1 MAEAQWSR
9 RGLLR
14 HHRACARG
22 STEESIMLV
31 RWDPFEEM
39 NRLHDHFFS
48 GRGLAKQAFQVAVDI
63 REEDDAFYVD
73 AEVPG
78 LSAEDVKV
86 DVEKNVLT
94 LSGERKV
101 EKEEIEDTYRRVERQ
116 YGSFTR
122 SFTLPE
128 TVDTENISADLK
140 DGVLA
145 LRLPKKEAP
154 TPRNISVKVGK

>member
-1 MAEAQWSR
+1 
-9 RGLLR
+9 
-14 HHRACARG
+14 
-22 STEESIMLV
+22 MLV

-48 GRGLAKQAFQVAVDI
+48 GRGLTKQAFQVAVDI
-63 REEDDAFYVD
+63 REEHDPFFVD

-78 LSAEDVKV
+78 LAADDVHI
-86 DVEKNVLT
+86 DVEKDVLT
-94 LSGERKV
+94 IRGERKV

-128 TVDTENISADLK
+128 TVDADSISADLNN
-140 DGVLA
+140 GVLA

-154 TPRNISVKVGK
+154 TPRSISVNAKK

>member
-1 MAEAQWSR
+1 
-9 RGLLR
+9 
-14 HHRACARG
+14 
-22 STEESIMLV
+22 MLV

-48 GRGLAKQAFQVAVDI
+48 GRGISKQAFRVAVDI

-78 LSAEDVKV
+78 LSADEVKV
-86 DVEKNVLT
+86 DVEKNILT

-101 EKEEIEDTYRRVERQ
+101 EKDETEGTFRRVERQ
-116 YGSFTR
+116 YGSFSR

-128 TVDTENISADLK
+128 TVNTDAISADLK
-140 DGVLA
+140 NGVLE
-145 LRLPKKEAP
+145 LKLPKKEAP
-154 TPRNISVKVGK
+154 QPKSISVNVT

>member
-1 MAEAQWSR
+1 
-9 RGLLR
+9 
-14 HHRACARG
+14 
-22 STEESIMLV
+22 
-31 RWDPFEEM
+31 M

-63 REEDDAFYVD
+63 REEDDAFFVD
-73 AEVPG
+73 VEVPG
-78 LSAEDVKV
+78 LSAEDVDV

-94 LSGERKV
+94 IRGERKV
-101 EKEEIEDTYRRVERQ
+101 EKEESEGSYRRLERQ
-116 YGSFTR
+116 YGGFSR

-128 TVDTENISADLK
+128 TVDADSISAGMK

-154 TPRNISVKVGK
+154 TPRRISVNATK

>member
-1 MAEAQWSR
+1 
-9 RGLLR
+9 
-14 HHRACARG
+14 
-22 STEESIMLV
+22 MLV

-39 NRLHDHFFS
+39 NRLHDHFLS
-48 GRGLAKQAFQVAVDI
+48 GRGLTKQAFQVAVDI
-63 REEDDAFYVD
+63 REEDDAFFVD

-78 LSAEDVKV
+78 LAADDVHI
-86 DVEKNVLT
+86 DVEKDVLT
-94 LSGERKV
+94 IRGERKV

-128 TVDTENISADLK
+128 TVDADSISADLNN
-140 DGVLA
+140 GVLA

-154 TPRNISVKVGK
+154 TPRSISVNASK

>member
-1 MAEAQWSR
+1 
-9 RGLLR
+9 
-14 HHRACARG
+14 
-22 STEESIMLV
+22 MLV

-39 NRLHDHFFS
+39 NRLHDHFLG
-48 GRGLAKQAFQVAVDI
+48 GREPAKQAFQVAVDI

-78 LSAEDVKV
+78 LAAEDVKV
-86 DVEKNVLT
+86 DIEKNVLT

-101 EKEEIEDTYRRVERQ
+101 VKEETEGTFRRVERR

-128 TVDTENISADLK
+128 TVDTDNISADLNE
-140 DGVLA
+140 GVLA
-145 LRLPKKEAP
+145 LRLPKKDAP
-154 TPRNISVKVGK
+154 TPRSISVNAAK

>member
-1 MAEAQWSR
+1 
-9 RGLLR
+9 
-14 HHRACARG
+14 
-22 STEESIMLV
+22 MLV

-48 GRGLAKQAFQVAVDI
+48 GRGLAKQAFRVAVDI

-78 LSAEDVKV
+78 MSADDIKV
-86 DVEKNVLT
+86 EFEKNVLT
-94 LSGERKV
+94 LSGERKF
-101 EKEEIEDTYRRVERQ
+101 EKEETEDKYRRVERQ

-122 SFTLPE
+122 SFSLPE
-128 TVDTENISADLK
+128 TVDSDNISADLK
-140 DGVLA
+140 DGVLE

-154 TPRNISVKVGK
+154 SPKHISVKVGTK

>member
-1 MAEAQWSR
+1 
-9 RGLLR
+9 
-14 HHRACARG
+14 
-22 STEESIMLV
+22 MLV

-39 NRLHDHFFS
+39 NRLHDHFLS
-48 GRGLAKQAFQVAVDI
+48 GRGLTKQAFQVAVDI
-63 REEDDAFYVD
+63 REEDDAFFVD

-78 LSAEDVKV
+78 LAAEDVHI

-94 LSGERKV
+94 IRGERKV

-128 TVDTENISADLK
+128 TVDADSISADLNN
-140 DGVLA
+140 GVLA

-154 TPRNISVKVGK
+154 TPRSISVNASK

>member
-1 MAEAQWSR
+1 
-9 RGLLR
+9 
-14 HHRACARG
+14 
-22 STEESIMLV
+22 MLV

-48 GRGLAKQAFQVAVDI
+48 GKGLSKQAFQVAVDI

-78 LSAEDVKV
+78 LSAEDIKV
-86 DVEKNVLT
+86 DIEKNVLT

-101 EKEEIEDTYRRVERQ
+101 EKEETKDKYRRVERQ

-122 SFTLPE
+122 SFSLPE
-128 TVDTENISADLK
+128 TVDADSISADLK
-140 DGVLA
+140 DGVLE

-154 TPRNISVKVGK
+154 SPKQISVNVGKK

>member
-1 MAEAQWSR
+1 
-9 RGLLR
+9 
-14 HHRACARG
+14 
-22 STEESIMLV
+22 MLV
-31 RWDPFEEM
+31 RWDPFDEM
-39 NRLHDHFFS
+39 SRLHDHFFS
-48 GRGLAKQAFQVAVDI
+48 GKGLSKQAFQVAVDI

-78 LSAEDVKV
+78 LATEDVKV
-86 DVEKNVLT
+86 DIEKNVLT

-101 EKEEIEDTYRRVERQ
+101 EKEETEGTYRRVERQ

-140 DGVLA
+140 EGVLA

-154 TPRNISVKVGK
+154 SPRKISVNAPK

>member
-1 MAEAQWSR
+1 MDRSTGFPAKHS
-9 RGLLR
+9 
-14 HHRACARG
+14 ACVRKQ
-22 STEESIMLV
+22 TEESIMLV

-48 GRGLAKQAFQVAVDI
+48 GRGLTKQAFQVAVDI

-78 LSAEDVKV
+78 LAADDVKV
-86 DVEKNVLT
+86 DVEKNILT
-94 LSGERKV
+94 LSGERRV
-101 EKEEIEDTYRRVERQ
+101 ESEETKDRFRRVERH

-128 TVDTENISADLK
+128 TVDTENIRADLK
-140 DGVLA
+140 NGVLE
-145 LRLPKKEAP
+145 LKLPKKEVP
-154 TPRNISVKVGK
+154 TPKSISVNVGS

>member
-1 MAEAQWSR
+1 
-9 RGLLR
+9 
-14 HHRACARG
+14 
-22 STEESIMLV
+22 MLV

-39 NRLHDHFFS
+39 NRLHDHFLG
-48 GRGLAKQAFQVAVDI
+48 GRGLAKQAFRVPVDI

-78 LSAEDVKV
+78 LSSDDIKV

-101 EKEEIEDTYRRVERQ
+101 EKEEKEGTYRRVERH
-116 YGSFTR
+116 YGSFSR
-122 SFTLPE
+122 SFSLPE
-128 TVDTENISADLK
+128 TVDTDSISADLRN
-140 DGVLA
+140 GVLS

-154 TPRNISVKVGK
+154 TPRSIAVNVAKK

>member
-1 MAEAQWSR
+1 
-9 RGLLR
+9 
-14 HHRACARG
+14 
-22 STEESIMLV
+22 MLV
-31 RWDPFEEM
+31 RWDPFDEM
-39 NRLHDHFFS
+39 SRLHDHFLG

-78 LSAEDVKV
+78 MSAEDVHV

-94 LSGERKV
+94 IRGERKV
-101 EKEEIEDTYRRVERQ
+101 ETEESEGTYRRVERQ
-116 YGSFTR
+116 YGSFSR

-128 TVDTENISADLK
+128 TVDADHINADLK
-140 DGVLA
+140 EGVLA

-154 TPRNISVKVGK
+154 TPRSISVNAKK

>member
-1 MAEAQWSR
+1 
-9 RGLLR
+9 
-14 HHRACARG
+14 
-22 STEESIMLV
+22 MLV

-39 NRLHDHFFS
+39 NRLHDHFFG
-48 GRGLAKQAFQVAVDI
+48 GRGYAKQPFRVAVDI

-78 LSAEDVKV
+78 VAAEDIKV

-94 LSGERKV
+94 ISGERKV
-101 EKEEIEDTYRRVERQ
+101 EREETEDNYRRVERQ
-116 YGSFTR
+116 YGSFSR

-128 TVDTENISADLK
+128 TVNADSIHADLK
-140 DGVLA
+140 NGVLT

-154 TPRNISVKVGK
+154 KPRAIPVNAAAS

>member
-1 MAEAQWSR
+1 MVSPGEFF
-9 RGLLR
+9 
-14 HHRACARG
+14 HHQRACERR
-22 STEESIMLV
+22 SPEECIMLV

-48 GRGLAKQAFQVAVDI
+48 GKGLSKQAFRVAVDI

-78 LSAEDVKV
+78 MSAEDIKV

-101 EKEEIEDTYRRVERQ
+101 EKEETEGTFRRVERQ
-116 YGSFTR
+116 YGSFSR
-122 SFTLPE
+122 SFSLPE
-128 TVDTENISADLK
+128 TVDTDGISADLK
-140 DGVLA
+140 DGVLE
-145 LRLPKKEAP
+145 LKLPKKEAP
-154 TPRNISVKVGK
+154 TPKQISVSVGKK